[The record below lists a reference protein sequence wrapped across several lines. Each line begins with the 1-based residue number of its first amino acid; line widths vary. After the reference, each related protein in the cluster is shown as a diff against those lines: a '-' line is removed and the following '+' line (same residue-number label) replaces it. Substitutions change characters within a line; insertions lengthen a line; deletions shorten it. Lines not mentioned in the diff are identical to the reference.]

1 MRRGWEE
8 ERGSESERE
17 IQFTWASA
25 WRRFDQAANER
36 RPLALN
42 RRSPDLRKLHFLLNI
57 MFLFSY
63 EGIMLKYFRI
73 IIIKL
78 IIDEIIL
85 LVFL

>member
-1 MRRGWEE
+1 MYILIFTHSQRLRCEGGWEE

-42 RRSPDLRKLHFLLNI
+42 RRSPAHPPLDFPHAPDMATL
-57 MFLFSY
+57 
-63 EGIMLKYFRI
+63 
-73 IIIKL
+73 
-78 IIDEIIL
+78 
-85 LVFL
+85 